1 MKHGFELLGFF
12 LEPKTAYLEA
22 LLYLQKNRK
31 LEQVLISAYPYS
43 YQAIGYYLGRNKV
56 EKLKHKLSNICG
68 QLKSYLENG
77 PKGAFESFVRTFLAA
92 LCSSLV

>member
-1 MKHGFELLGFF
+1 MKIEESATCQF
-12 LEPKTAYLEA
+12 LFHTYSLYIYKKT
-22 LLYLQKNRK
+22 RK

-77 PKGAFESFVRTFLAA
+77 PKGAFESFVRILLVV
-92 LCSSLV
+92 LCIK